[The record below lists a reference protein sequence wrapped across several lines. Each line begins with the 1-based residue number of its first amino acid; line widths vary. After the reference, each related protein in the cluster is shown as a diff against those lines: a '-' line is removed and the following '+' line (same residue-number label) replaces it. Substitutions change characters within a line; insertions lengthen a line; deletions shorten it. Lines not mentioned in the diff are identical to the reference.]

1 MYLCIPTIQILLCPS
16 HLGGLDITI
25 FLIGKSQRR
34 GLQSTSTGRTMG
46 SDSDS
51 FDFLACLESSLSELP
66 TEEILMPWEQGVWK
80 DFFKAPA
87 GITEPAM
94 HFRRPVFKINPALE
108 ETVTEPDA
116 KRSKPVVRLVS
127 GWADII
133 KSGED
138 VCWQD
143 QKEAKMQTALKR
155 WLDVT
160 LRFSDTIELKVMLQQ
175 QANVQ
180 AQLRLVRNLLWR
192 KAPGTLLKRVNS
204 LCRYMSFL
212 GDAGIPF
219 PGSEDVLYQFMVAQQ
234 LQNVPGTRLSGV
246 MEALRFV
253 EHVMGVAELRTLTS
267 SKRCIGAAST
277 KFQGP
282 QRQAS
287 PFTVQELCTLH
298 GIVVD
303 ESRNIWDRIFIGSVL
318 VAVYSRSRWN
328 DLQHS
333 TRMIQDRDTDGRLIF
348 LEFTIDDHKCVGSSV
363 FRNSHLHAVSP
374 CLGVVDD
381 GWAEKWLACRDIMEL
396 VVGPSPVMP
405 APNISGAPTSRPLST
420 AEMKLWVH
428 QLLEA
433 SGHNLESRRITSHSC
448 KTSMLSFC
456 AKFGIEWTDRMVLG
470 GHVSHLKSVIIYSR
484 DCLALPLQKMS
495 NMLMA
500 IRDGTFQPDNTRSGR
515 FVEADGSCGAGS
527 NTSWNLIGEGIGR
540 MACVEKPVIVSD
552 AAPIVVSDDEDVKDE
567 SGSMPPFAFGEEDIA
582 SSDDDLD
589 LTSSSSDEE
598 AAEECPSKRL
608 VNVPKA
614 PDGHRMVQHS
624 KWKTLHLMADG
635 YQTVLLCGRRATDSH
650 SLETSQ
656 VRWDT
661 PCCHVCWKKVRAV

>member
-1 MYLCIPTIQILLCPS
+1 MESNNDLE
-16 HLGGLDITI
+16 
-25 FLIGKSQRR
+25 
-34 GLQSTSTGRTMG
+34 
-46 SDSDS
+46 S
-51 FDFLACLESSLSELP
+51 FDFLACLEFSLSELP

-80 DFFKAPA
+80 DLFKPNSA
-87 GITEPAM
+87 ITEPALL
-94 HFRRPVFKINPALE
+94 FRRPVFRMNRAVE
-108 ETVTEPDA
+108 EPSLEPDA

-138 VCWQD
+138 ICWQD

-160 LRFSDTIELKVMLQQ
+160 LRFPDTIELKVMLQQ
-175 QANVQ
+175 QLNVQ
-180 AQLRLVRNLLWR
+180 AQLRMIRNILWR

-212 GDAGIPF
+212 GDDGIPF
-219 PGSEDVLYQFMVAQQ
+219 PGSEDHLYKFMVSQQ
-234 LQNVPGTRLSGV
+234 LQNVASTRLSGV

-253 EHVMGVAELRTLTS
+253 EHVLGVTELRALTA
-267 SKRCIGAAST
+267 SKRCIGAAAT
-277 KFQGP
+277 KCSGP
-282 QRQAS
+282 RRQAS

-298 GIVVD
+298 GIVMD
-303 ESRNIWDRIFIGSVL
+303 ESRNIWDRIFSGSVL

-333 TRMIQDRDTDGRLIF
+333 TNMIQDRDTAGQLIF
-348 LEFTIDDHKCVGSSV
+348 LEFIIDEHKCVGSSV
-363 FRNSHLHAVSP
+363 FRNSHLHAVAP

-381 GWAEKWLACRDIMEL
+381 AWAERWLACRSSMEL
-396 VVGPSPVMP
+396 VVGQSPVMP

-420 AEMKLWVH
+420 PEMKLWVR
-428 QLLEA
+428 QLLETG
-433 SGHNLESRRITSHSC
+433 GHILNSRRITSHSC
-448 KTSMLSFC
+448 KTSILSYC

-484 DCLALPLQKMS
+484 DSLALPLQKMA
-495 NMLMA
+495 NMLKA
-500 IRDGTFQPDNTRSGR
+500 IREGCFQPDNTRSGR
-515 FVEADGSCGAGS
+515 FVEVAGS
-527 NTSWNLIGEGIGR
+527 NFEGSNNSWDLLGDSHEDLPSAGKVVVGLD
-540 MACVEKPVIVSD
+540 S
-552 AAPIVVSDDEDVKDE
+552 APIVVSDDDDIKEE
-567 SGSMPPFAFGEEDIA
+567 SGDMPPVSLGGEESN

-598 AAEECPSKRL
+598 AAAECPSNRL

-614 PDGHRMVQHS
+614 PEGHRLVQHS

-635 YQTVLLCGRRATDSH
+635 YQTVMMCGRRATESH
-650 SLETSQ
+650 TLETSQ

-661 PCCHVCWKKVRAV
+661 PCCHVCWKKVKSS